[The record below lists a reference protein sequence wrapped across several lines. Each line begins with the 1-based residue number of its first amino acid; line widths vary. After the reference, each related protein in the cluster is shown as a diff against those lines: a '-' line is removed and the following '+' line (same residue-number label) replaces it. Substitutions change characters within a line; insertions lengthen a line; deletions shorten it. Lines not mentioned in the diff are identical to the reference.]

1 MHAVNNC
8 ALRDRALC
16 GILAAMLDDTTTAR
30 TPDAETRAPQGS
42 GIVVA
47 VSRSGSHNFS
57 KPNQAAI
64 ELVGGLGVKDDA
76 HLGVTVQHVVRVKE
90 DPTRPNLRQVH
101 LLHSEL
107 YDELRARG
115 FIVQPGQIGDN
126 VTTRG
131 IDLLSLPAGTRLHLG
146 PSAIVQVTGLR
157 NPCRQIERFQPGLLA
172 ALLDKDEHGEV
183 VRKSGIMSIVLASG
197 EVRAGDTIRVE
208 LPPEPHQKLKPV

>member
-1 MHAVNNC
+1 MHAADNC
-8 ALRDRALC
+8 ALRGRAVC

-30 TPDAETRAPQGS
+30 TLDAEGRAPQSTGT
-42 GIVVA
+42 VVA
-47 VSRSGSHNFS
+47 VSRSGSHNFT
-57 KPNQAAI
+57 KPNHTAI
-64 ELVGGLGVKDDA
+64 ELVAGLGVKDDA
-76 HLGVTVQHVVRVKE
+76 HLGVTVQHIVRVKE

-115 FIVQPGQIGDN
+115 FTVLPGQIGDN

-131 IDLLSLPAGTRLHLG
+131 IDLLSLPTGTRLHLG

-172 ALLDKDEHGEV
+172 ALLDKDEQGEV
-183 VRKSGIMSIVLASG
+183 VRKSGIMGIVLASG
-197 EVRAGDTIRVE
+197 EVRAGDSIRVE
-208 LPPEPHQKLKPV
+208 LPPKPHQKLKPV